1 MEKTLLYL
9 TLQKETENYYF
20 VKWWRRQDNFF
31 FTENNDAP
39 GIVKAKSNIKT
50 AFVDVI
56 VKNRSQK
63 AA

>member
-31 FTENNDAP
+31 SLKITMPLGLLKLNQ
-39 GIVKAKSNIKT
+39 I
-50 AFVDVI
+50 
-56 VKNRSQK
+56 
-63 AA
+63 

>member
-9 TLQKETENYYF
+9 NLQKE
-20 VKWWRRQDNFF
+20 
-31 FTENNDAP
+31 TENNDAP

-50 AFVDVI
+50 EFVDVI